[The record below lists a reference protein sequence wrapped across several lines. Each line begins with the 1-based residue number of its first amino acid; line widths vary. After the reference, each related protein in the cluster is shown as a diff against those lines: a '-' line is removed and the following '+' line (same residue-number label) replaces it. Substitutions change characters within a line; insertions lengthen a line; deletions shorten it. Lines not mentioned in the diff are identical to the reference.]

1 MPQRVGKDQGVE
13 AALARGARLGAMGLL
28 LSGNLGI
35 STAFGMLL
43 LLPLYVQKL
52 GGDEASFGIVMAAAT
67 IPAGLSIGLLI
78 RYPEAWRPNVV
89 LTIAVLAYGLGAA
102 GAALVTVTWVP
113 LVGIGVLLGTAWA
126 VVYAASPMV
135 MSEMVSDRERATY
148 FGYLTGTQQLGIGL
162 GPVIGGLLVGCGLGF
177 RGAFL
182 VAGALCVIAAVLVFV
197 VGWIVP
203 DARMTAARTG
213 AGTGDEP
220 GTIAPFGSALGRI
233 LRSES
238 AFWLVMIAL
247 FACLFT
253 TMTSFQTTF
262 AGARGL
268 DFSVYYLSYTAAVII
283 SRFGIAS
290 FASRYDTRL
299 VIAVATSITALS
311 LASFLLVGSSTLLYG
326 LASGFVGIGYGLAL
340 PAAQAQAVNASV
352 GSIRPRVLPLAGLL
366 FETTI
371 LAFPL
376 LAGWVIASF
385 GYGAVFA
392 VLVLVSLVQAVLV
405 WERFLAT
412 WKLTRPAPLRR

>member
-1 MPQRVGKDQGVE
+1 MPEKVGKDQGVE
-13 AALARGARLGAMGLL
+13 ATLARGARLGTMGLL

-126 VVYAASPMV
+126 V
-135 MSEMVSDRERATY
+135 
-148 FGYLTGTQQLGIGL
+148 
-162 GPVIGGLLVGCGLGF
+162 
-177 RGAFL
+177 
-182 VAGALCVIAAVLVFV
+182 
-197 VGWIVP
+197 
-203 DARMTAARTG
+203 
-213 AGTGDEP
+213 
-220 GTIAPFGSALGRI
+220 
-233 LRSES
+233 
-238 AFWLVMIAL
+238 
-247 FACLFT
+247 
-253 TMTSFQTTF
+253 
-262 AGARGL
+262 
-268 DFSVYYLSYTAAVII
+268 
-283 SRFGIAS
+283 
-290 FASRYDTRL
+290 
-299 VIAVATSITALS
+299 ATSITALS
-311 LASFLLVGSSTLLYG
+311 LAFFLLVGSSTLLYG

-340 PAAQAQAVNASV
+340 PAAQAQAVNVSV

-376 LAGWVIASF
+376 LAGWVISSF

-392 VLVLVSLVQAVLV
+392 VLVLVALVQAVLG
-405 WERFLAT
+405 WERFLAAR
-412 WKLTRPAPLRR
+412 KLTRPAPLRR

>member
-1 MPQRVGKDQGVE
+1 MPRRVGKDQGAE

-162 GPVIGGLLVGCGLGF
+162 GPVIGGLLVGGGLGF

-182 VAGALCVIAAVLVFV
+182 VAGALCAVAAALVFV

-352 GSIRPRVLPLAGLL
+352 ESIRPRVLPLAGLL

-376 LAGWVIASF
+376 LAGWVISSF

-392 VLVLVSLVQAVLV
+392 VLVLVSLVQAVLG

-412 WKLTRPAPLRR
+412 RKLTRPAPLRR

>member
-1 MPQRVGKDQGVE
+1 MPRRVGKDQGAE

-162 GPVIGGLLVGCGLGF
+162 GPVIGGLLVGGGLGF

-182 VAGALCVIAAVLVFV
+182 VAGALCAVAAVLVFV

-238 AFWLVMIAL
+238 ALWLVMIAL

-262 AGARGL
+262 AEARGL

-352 GSIRPRVLPLAGLL
+352 ESIRPRVLPLAGLL

-376 LAGWVIASF
+376 LAGWVISSF

-392 VLVLVSLVQAVLV
+392 VLVLVSLVQAVLG

-412 WKLTRPAPLRR
+412 RKLTRPAPLRR